1 MLMVSQFNKTF
12 LSREVYPS
20 ILTEVKQIMLDLM
33 AKPKEVL
40 ISIDEDGEI
49 EAEHFLDTENIELYE
64 TMREI
69 LIYLTNQDTKEM
81 DQII

>member
-1 MLMVSQFNKTF
+1 
-12 LSREVYPS
+12 
-20 ILTEVKQIMLDLM
+20 MLDLM